1 MAYLGGMSHAVPL
14 YVDEL
19 SPDQVKAVVSD
30 VNIVYANLVAIQS
43 VLGSLKTRDDI
54 GEQINGVMV
63 MPVGRYVCLLS
74 RSAGDGKSR
83 GILGSRGTL
92 GMVLLDLVDRVDI
105 AYKIAEQ
112 FDNKELEDRFIDV
125 MTDIVWHPERH
136 ETFKI
141 VVGRPPRSRNL
152 FP

>member
-1 MAYLGGMSHAVPL
+1 MSEALPL
-14 YVDEL
+14 YVDEI

-30 VNIVYANLVAIQS
+30 VNTVYANLATIRLVM
-43 VLGSLKTRDDI
+43 GSLKTREDI
-54 GEQINGVMV
+54 GEQISGVLV

-136 ETFKI
+136 ETFRI
-141 VVGRPPRSRNL
+141 VVGRPPKKRSL
-152 FP
+152 F